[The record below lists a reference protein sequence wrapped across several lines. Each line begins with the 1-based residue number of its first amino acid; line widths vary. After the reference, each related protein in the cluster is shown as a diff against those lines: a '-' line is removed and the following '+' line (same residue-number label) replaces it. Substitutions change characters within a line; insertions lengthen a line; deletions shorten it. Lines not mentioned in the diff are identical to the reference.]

1 MKKKIVIAVVSLF
14 FIISITIGVVFFK
27 NSENNIKLN
36 VEDYE
41 NYIMKFVVR
50 HPLLDEQYI
59 FVLTEENNILAQYKN
74 ADGDFEE
81 LSVKSDAIMIDLM
94 KPYIDEVLMKT
105 GTEIEGYANFT
116 DGWYVNLYYGEKEV
130 FFDYGASECNAVNI
144 LLEQIIGCCKF
155 RNANKENLQPVGVH
169 QREFM
174 ELYVEQYNNDEFL
187 NSEEIE
193 HICCD
198 YINENYPEINY
209 QSIEKFL
216 EGIYTYESY
225 EEKLS
230 ELIGPISDKYYNC
243 YICMFVL
250 ENSNNEPTAIT
261 ELYVDRITG
270 KVKGDFVE
278 YCIAGYVH

>member
-14 FIISITIGVVFFK
+14 FIISITIGVVVFK

-50 HPLLDEQYI
+50 HPLSDEQYI
-59 FVLTEENNILAQYKN
+59 FLLTEENNILAQYKN

-94 KPYIDEVLMKT
+94 KPYIDEILMKN

-144 LLEQIIGCCKF
+144 LLEQIIGCCNF

-174 ELYVEQYNNDEFL
+174 ELYMEQYKNDEFL
-187 NSEEIE
+187 NSEEIT

-198 YINENYPEINY
+198 YINENYPEIDY
-209 QSIEKFL
+209 QSIEEFL
-216 EGIYTYESY
+216 EGIYTYDSY

-230 ELIGPISDKYYNC
+230 EWIGPISDKYYNC

-250 ENSNNEPTAIT
+250 KNSDDECTAISK
-261 ELYVDRITG
+261 LFVDRTTG
-270 KVKGDFVE
+270 KVKSSFIE

>member
-1 MKKKIVIAVVSLF
+1 MALIVLVAIIAG
-14 FIISITIGVVFFK
+14 IYQ

-36 VEDYE
+36 VEKYE
-41 NYIMKFVVR
+41 NYIMKFVLS
-50 HPLLDEQYI
+50 HPLSDEQYI
-59 FVLTEENNILAQYKN
+59 FLLTEENNILAQYKN

-94 KPYIDEVLMKT
+94 KPYIDEVLIKNEN
-105 GTEIEGYANFT
+105 EIEGYVNFT
-116 DGWYVNLYYGEKEV
+116 DGWCVNLCYRGKEA
-130 FFDYGASECNAVNI
+130 FYDYGASECTAANI
-144 LLEQIIGCCKF
+144 LLEQIIGCCNFKCTS
-155 RNANKENLQPVGVH
+155 KENLQPVGVH

-174 ELYVEQYNNDEFL
+174 ELYVEQYKNDEFL
-187 NSEEIE
+187 NSEEIT

-198 YINENYPEINY
+198 YIDENYPEIDY

-216 EGIYTYESY
+216 EGIYTYDSY

-230 ELIGPISDKYYNC
+230 EWIGPISEKYYNC

-250 ENSNNEPTAIT
+250 KNSDDECTAISK
-261 ELYVDRITG
+261 LFVDRRTG
-270 KVKGDFVE
+270 KVKSSFIE

>member
-1 MKKKIVIAVVSLF
+1 MKKKLF
-14 FIISITIGVVFFK
+14 FIITPMALIVLAAIIAGVYQ

-36 VEDYE
+36 VEKYE
-41 NYIMKFVVR
+41 NYIMKFVLS
-50 HPLLDEQYI
+50 HPLSDEQYI
-59 FVLTEENNILAQYKN
+59 FLLTEENNILAQYKN

-94 KPYIDEVLMKT
+94 KPYIDEVLIKKEN
-105 GTEIEGYANFT
+105 EIEGYVNFT
-116 DGWYVNLYYGEKEV
+116 DGWYVNLYYEEKEV

-144 LLEQIIGCCKF
+144 LLEQIVGCCNF

-174 ELYVEQYNNDEFL
+174 ELYMEQYKNDEFL
-187 NSEEIE
+187 NSEEIT

-198 YINENYPEINY
+198 YIDENYPEIDY
-209 QSIEKFL
+209 QSIENFL

-250 ENSNNEPTAIT
+250 KNSDDECTAISK
-261 ELYVDRITG
+261 LFVDRTTG
-270 KVKGDFVE
+270 KVKSSFIE

>member
-1 MKKKIVIAVVSLF
+1 MKKKLIIAVVSLF
-14 FIISITIGVVFFK
+14 LIISITIGVVVFQ
-27 NSENNIKLN
+27 NSRNNIKLN

-59 FVLTEENNILAQYKN
+59 FVLTEENNILSQYKN
-74 ADGDFEE
+74 TDGDFEE

-94 KPYIDEVLMKT
+94 KPYIDEVLIKNEA
-105 GTEIEGYANFT
+105 EIEGYVNFT

-144 LLEQIIGCCKF
+144 LLEQIIGCCNF
-155 RNANKENLQPVGVH
+155 RDANKENLQPVGVH

-187 NSEEIE
+187 NSEEIT

-198 YINENYPEINY
+198 YIDENYPEIDY

-216 EGIYTYESY
+216 EGIYTYDSY

-230 ELIGPISDKYYNC
+230 EWIGPISDKYYNC

-250 ENSNNEPTAIT
+250 KNSDDECTAISK
-261 ELYVDRITG
+261 LFVDRTTG
-270 KVKGDFVE
+270 KVKSSFIE

>member
-14 FIISITIGVVFFK
+14 FIISITIGVVVFK

-94 KPYIDEVLMKT
+94 KPYIDEVLMEN

-174 ELYVEQYNNDEFL
+174 ELYMEQYKNDEFL
-187 NSEEIE
+187 NSEEIT

-198 YINENYPEINY
+198 YIDENYPEIEY
-209 QSIEKFL
+209 QSIENFL

-230 ELIGPISDKYYNC
+230 EWIGPISDKYYNC

-250 ENSNNEPTAIT
+250 KNSDDECTAISK
-261 ELYVDRITG
+261 LFVDRTTG
-270 KVKGDFVE
+270 KVKSSFIE
-278 YCIAGYVH
+278 CCIAGYVH